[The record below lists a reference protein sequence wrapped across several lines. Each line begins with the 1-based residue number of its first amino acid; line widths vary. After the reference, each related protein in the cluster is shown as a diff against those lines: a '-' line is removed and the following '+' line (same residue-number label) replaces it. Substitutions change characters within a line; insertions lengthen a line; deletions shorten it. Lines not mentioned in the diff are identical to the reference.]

1 MGVLHDWITSVVGRV
16 VSVLDETCILN
27 ILRECEF
34 YSAEGQSSKDVLQA
48 FIEQLFNFSVH
59 EIINMDGLFQDST
72 ECEIAA
78 YLVMLGSMQTQSAKK
93 FIDSALSL
101 SDETQT

>member
-1 MGVLHDWITSVVGRV
+1 MGVLHDWITSVVGSV

-27 ILRECEF
+27 ILREWLVRFCLYNYLFSEF

-72 ECEIAA
+72 ECEIVTSFC
-78 YLVMLGSMQTQSAKK
+78 YPLVNSFRLRTS
-93 FIDSALSL
+93 
-101 SDETQT
+101 